1 MTKFNSIKTA
11 AALAEHMKA
20 GDKARAI
27 VAESTE
33 AINAIVADVR
43 THIKDTK
50 STIEKFFAGNARTNE
65 FRAAMKDQFKA
76 AGITDSTARVYVA
89 GFIQC
94 VESGKKFTFGMLNGA
109 DKAKAKAA
117 EAKAIVETANSEQIE
132 PNAAPTPSTSATV
145 HTAET
150 IKAAQSEAGNN
161 GPDVQQKPD
170 ATPHDLAVQYLET
183 ARLNINQAFLLLG
196 KIHYKTGQANCQ
208 DIAQQIADMIAFVNE
223 AKK

>member
-1 MTKFNSIKTA
+1 MNKFNSIKTA

-33 AINAIVADVR
+33 AINQIVADVR
-43 THIKDTK
+43 AHIKDTK
-50 STIEKFFAGNARTNE
+50 STVEKFFAGNARTNE

-94 VESGKKFTFGMLNGA
+94 VESGKKFSFGMLNGA
-109 DKAKAKAA
+109 DKAKAKVA
-117 EAKAIVETANSEQIE
+117 EAKAVLEQTANSEQIE
-132 PNAAPTPSTSATV
+132 PTAQANTTV

-161 GPDVQQKPD
+161 GPDVQQKAD
-170 ATPHDLAVQYLET
+170 ATPHELAVQYLDS
-183 ARLNINQAFLLLG
+183 ARMQINQAFLLLG
-196 KIHYKTGQANCQ
+196 KIHYKTGQATCQ